1 MAYKEIGKY
10 DVPDKVRKTT
20 FEQKEYT
27 KDTLEYV
34 FQLFLKDEWG
44 LQVQVVEENNSLR
57 AKLLTGID
65 VTPLVELKYLEKAFS
80 NKKNLK
86 STPDGSWELFNN
98 YSASDYIEMTSDVS
112 LRKAVDPAWLQ
123 CMQEFCGDGSEEPPL
138 PWWQYIKKE
147 DCKNDL
153 VSEMHE
159 RISGPVGYC
168 HRANAI
174 PFEVDWILWSIE
186 QKRIIHPQEPPVNIL
201 VDNIGDCHD
210 WKTKDWEHYFQNPE
224 SSNTPVHDNKSSSS
238 SGCMVI
244 FLLLSSSFFTMLFL
258 ILK

>member
-1 MAYKEIGKY
+1 MVYKEIGKY

-44 LQVQVVEENNSLR
+44 LQVQVVDENNSLR

-86 STPDGSWELFNN
+86 STPDGLWELFNN
-98 YSASDYIEMTSDVS
+98 YSASDYIDMTSSDVAQRREIDYNWIECMS
-112 LRKAVDPAWLQ
+112 YYCGLGNEDPPIAWWNYL
-123 CMQEFCGDGSEEPPL
+123 ER
-138 PWWQYIKKE
+138 E
-147 DCKNDL
+147 DCKNELL
-153 VSEMHE
+153 VEMNE
-159 RISGPVGYC
+159 RIRGPAGYC
-168 HRANAI
+168 HRSNAI
-174 PFEVDWILWSIE
+174 PFEVDWILWSID
-186 QKRIIHPQEPPVNIL
+186 QKTIIHPQEPPVNIL
-201 VDNIGDCHD
+201 VDNLLPLSD
-210 WKTKDWEHYFQNPE
+210 WKNVERWKHRIDEIDEESLGTT
-224 SSNTPVHDNKSSSS
+224 SSNS

-244 FLLLSSSFFTMLFL
+244 FLILSSSFFTMLFL

>member
-98 YSASDYIEMTSDVS
+98 YSASDYIDMTSSDVAQRREIDYNWNECMS
-112 LRKAVDPAWLQ
+112 YYCGLGDEDPPIAWWNYL
-123 CMQEFCGDGSEEPPL
+123 ER
-138 PWWQYIKKE
+138 E
-147 DCKNDL
+147 DCKNELL
-153 VSEMHE
+153 VEMNE
-159 RISGPVGYC
+159 RIRGPAGYC
-168 HRANAI
+168 HRSNAI
-174 PFEVDWILWSIE
+174 PFEVDWILWSID

-201 VDNIGDCHD
+201 VDNLLPLSD
-210 WKTKDWEHYFQNPE
+210 WKNVEKWKHRIDEYDEEWLGTT
-224 SSNTPVHDNKSSSS
+224 SSNS

-244 FLLLSSSFFTMLFL
+244 FLLLSSSFFTILFL
-258 ILK
+258 IL